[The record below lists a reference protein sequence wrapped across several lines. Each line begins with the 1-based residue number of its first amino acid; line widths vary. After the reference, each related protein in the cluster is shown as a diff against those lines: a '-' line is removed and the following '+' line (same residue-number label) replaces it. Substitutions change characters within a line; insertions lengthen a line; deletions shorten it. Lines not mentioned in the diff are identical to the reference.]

1 MNAPGLQNALAALTA
16 LNPSGGSKAPSPNTM
31 RAEQS
36 SFRQALSQEVAQRQ
50 NAFQPPAKPQ
60 AGAKPQANARP
71 QPAAA
76 QHAPQQMARPQ
87 AGDKADKAD
96 KADKVDKSEA
106 QASDHTVAPSD
117 AAAPAAQA
125 SEAKPEEKAAG
136 DSTASLADIPGAPQA
151 ALMMQLMN
159 TVPAPAPAAAAAPAP
174 AATATAVPADAAVP
188 ALDTGVAG
196 KPGGK
201 DAATQGPV
209 DLRAVAGK
217 NDTAATEPA
226 SARDAAALTE
236 LPAAFGKAMSE
247 AARQAAPALN
257 PAQAEA
263 PATTAAPAA
272 LAALQAAVQ
281 TVHAP
286 AAQVDKLT
294 PPVGTPAWDQ
304 ALGQK
309 IVWMAQG
316 GEQSAT
322 LTMNPPDLGP
332 LQVVLSVSNNQ
343 ASVDFMSAQPEV
355 REALEIALPR
365 LREMMSESGVQLGQA
380 NVSAG
385 SQQQSAGFGA
395 QNRGSGRTTGKD
407 GGAIDD
413 SAPQLRQGI
422 VRMARDGAVDT
433 FA

>member
-1 MNAPGLQNALAALTA
+1 MNAPGIQNALAALTA
-16 LNPSGGSKAPSPNTM
+16 LNSSNGSKAPSPNAA
-31 RAEQS
+31 RPEQS

-50 NAFQPPAKPQ
+50 NAYQAQARPQPGAKPQ
-60 AGAKPQANARP
+60 AGARP

-76 QHAPQQMARPQ
+76 QHAPQQAARPQ
-87 AGDKADKAD
+87 AGDKADKAG
-96 KADKVDKSEA
+96 KIDKSEA
-106 QASDHTVAPSD
+106 QASDDTAAPSD
-117 AAAPAAQA
+117 AASASTAPSAQA
-125 SEAKPEEKAAG
+125 SEAKPEGKAAE
-136 DSTASLADIPGAPQA
+136 DSAASLADIPGAPQA

-159 TVPAPAPAAAAAPAP
+159 TTP
-174 AATATAVPADAAVP
+174 TAAAVP
-188 ALDTGVAG
+188 AEPAPALDTAVAG
-196 KPGGK
+196 KAAGK
-201 DAATQGPV
+201 DVADRGPV

-217 NDTAATEPA
+217 NDAAAAGQTAAQDIDVST
-226 SARDAAALTE
+226 DLH
-236 LPAAFGKAMSE
+236 AAFGKAMGE
-247 AARQAAPALN
+247 AAQQAAPALN

-263 PATTAAPAA
+263 PAANAVLVAS
-272 LAALQAAVQ
+272 LAAVQ

-286 AAQVDKLT
+286 GTHVDKLT
-294 PPVGTPAWDQ
+294 PAVGTPAWDQ

-332 LQVVLSVSNNQ
+332 MQVVLSVSNNQ
-343 ASVDFMSAQPEV
+343 ATVDFMSAQPEV
-355 REALEIALPR
+355 REALESALPR

-395 QNRGSGRTTGKD
+395 QNRGGGRATGTD
-407 GGAIDD
+407 GIAVDD

-422 VRMARDGAVDT
+422 VRMARDGVVDT